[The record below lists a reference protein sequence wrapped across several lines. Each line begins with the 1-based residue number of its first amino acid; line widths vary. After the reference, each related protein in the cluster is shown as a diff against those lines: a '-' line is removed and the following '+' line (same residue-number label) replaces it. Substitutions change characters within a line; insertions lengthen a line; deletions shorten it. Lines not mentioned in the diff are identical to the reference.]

1 MEPKLEEK
9 TMQEAFRR
17 ETDRNLSILLQLQEL
32 QLKLTS
38 VEKQLVELNTTSTGW
53 SKNAQSS
60 ELKLQ
65 ELQSRVTAL
74 EEIHHSRSSKEW
86 ELFKMALPH
95 LVTWAIMGALIYFK
109 K

>member
-1 MEPKLEEK
+1 MEPRLEEK
-9 TMQEAFRR
+9 TMQEAYKR

-38 VEKQLVELNTTSTGW
+38 VEKQLVELNTTHAAW
-53 SKNAQSS
+53 SKSS
-60 ELKLQ
+60 QAVELKMQ
-65 ELQSRVTAL
+65 EIDSRVAAL
-74 EEIHHSRSSKEW
+74 EKIHSARSSKEW